1 VERPLVTGSLQSKKY
16 EDVIDTGP
24 LFGNVLVLTLDF
36 GLMTQDPLTGALSSV
51 NPHYVATLV
60 LVLAPIG
67 AILGDSFISHLV
79 QDELMAVWL
88 TIAGLMILGTY
99 ALSLSSQVDFIE
111 A

>member
-1 VERPLVTGSLQSKKY
+1 MERPLAAGSIPLLKCANL
-16 EDVIDTGP
+16 IDTDL

-36 GLMTQDPLTGALSSV
+36 GLITQNPQTGGLSSV

-67 AILGDSFISHLV
+67 AILGDSFTSHLI

-99 ALSLSSQVDFIE
+99 TLSLTS
-111 A
+111 